1 MGGRKKSSKKKPKLV
16 RRTITVDAD
25 QLKRVREALELR
37 SDADVLRFAL
47 EHLLSHFEHSP
58 EEEE

>member
-1 MGGRKKSSKKKPKLV
+1 MGVRKKSNTKKPQLV
-16 RRTITVDAD
+16 RRTVTVDAE

-58 EEEE
+58 EGEE